1 MKRFPTCLYFLILL
15 LSTAAPGAGA
25 EKVMSLQQCVDS
37 ALLKN
42 GLVTAASLE
51 IEKAGILRRT
61 AFDPPKT
68 GITLKQETTGGGG
81 PENGVT
87 FSQDFEFPTVY
98 LEKSKVLAARENIER
113 SNYNIVVNDLKYEVI
128 SQYHSLLFQRELLAL
143 NSRLEEM
150 YERFGKLA
158 TVRYED
164 GDCSALEK
172 MNAVRMLE
180 NNRQERIGLLR
191 DLSTGSERLQYLT
204 GCSEAVVPAET
215 PLVPI
220 VLLSDSLNFSYET
233 TPGGLLAESEIS
245 LSDRNVVLSRHELLP
260 DIYLAATVQALIKS
274 FNPYHIDRTRFEQG
288 NFMGFEVGISVP
300 LFFGAQRSKIKAAE
314 AEVNIAR
321 LKKETE
327 AMEAENRFRTMVGQL
342 EKSAGRLSYFTST
355 ALSQADEI
363 KRLAEISYEYG
374 EIDYME
380 YINNLETYY
389 SIHREYLEAV
399 DEYNQTVLKI
409 NHLIG
414 QQ

>member
-51 IEKAGILRRT
+51 IEKAGILRGT

-164 GDCSALEK
+164 GDCSALVK
-172 MNAVRMLE
+172 MNAIRMLE

-191 DLSTGSERLQYLT
+191 DFSTGSERLRYLT
-204 GCSEAVVPAET
+204 GSSEAVVPAET
-215 PLVPI
+215 PLAPI
-220 VLLSDSLNFSYET
+220 VLLPDSLNFSYET
-233 TPGGLLAESEIS
+233 TPGGLLAESEIA

-327 AMEAENRFRTMVGQL
+327 AMEAENRFRTLVGQL

-355 ALSQADEI
+355 ALAQADEI